1 MSRIVEFAKAGGPEV
16 LEFKDI
22 EVPTPADDEV
32 RIRVKAIG
40 LNRAEAMWREDAYI
54 EPVKFPARLG
64 YEAVGIV
71 DAVGRNVTEVAVG
84 DAVNTI
90 PSFSMNQYGM
100 YGDVVLAPSYAIV
113 KHPPSLSYEQA
124 ASIWMMFVTAYGAL
138 IGDAKLTAEDA
149 VIIPAASSSV
159 ALAAIQIAN
168 LVGATTIALTRT
180 GAKRQQLL
188 DAGAK
193 HVIATEEQDLVA
205 AVMKITDGKGAR
217 VVFDPVG
224 GPTLPKLISAMSFQ
238 GILYIYGALS
248 DEVTPLPVL
257 DMIAKMPVIKGH
269 NIWLTS
275 GDPVRQKAAVDFI
288 LKGFES
294 GALKPIIDRVFSFDQ
309 IVEAH
314 RYMEANGQFGKI
326 VATV

>member
-1 MSRIVEFAKAGGPEV
+1 LIAKDTIMSRIVQFTRPGGPDV

-22 EVPTPADDEV
+22 DISAPGDDEV

-40 LNRAEAMWREDAYI
+40 LNRAESMWRQDAYI

-71 DAVGRNVTEVAVG
+71 DAAGRNVTEVAVG

-100 YGDVVLAPSYAIV
+100 YGDVVLAPSYAVV
-113 KHPPSLSYEQA
+113 KHPPSLSFEQA
-124 ASIWMMFVTAYGAL
+124 ASVWMMFVTAYGAL
-138 IGDAKLTAEDA
+138 IEDARLTADDA

-159 ALAAIQIAN
+159 ALAAIQIGN
-168 LVGATTIALTRT
+168 LAGATTIALTRT
-180 GAKRQQLL
+180 SAKRQLLL

-193 HVIATEEQDLVA
+193 HVIASEEQDLVA
-205 AVMKITDGKGAR
+205 EVMKITDGKGAR

-224 GPTLPKLISAMSFQ
+224 GA
-238 GILYIYGALS
+238 
-248 DEVTPLPVL
+248 TPLPVL
-257 DMIAKMPVIKGH
+257 DMIAKMLVIKGH

-275 GDPVRQKAAVDFI
+275 GDPVRRKAAVEFI

-294 GALKPIIDRVFSFDQ
+294 GALKPIIDRVFSFGQ
-309 IVEAH
+309 IGEAH

-326 VATV
+326 VVTV

>member
-1 MSRIVEFAKAGGPEV
+1 MSRIVQFTRPGGPDV
-16 LEFKDI
+16 LEFKD
-22 EVPTPADDEV
+22 VDTSAPADDEV
-32 RIRVKAIG
+32 RIQGKAIG
-40 LNRAEAMWREDAYI
+40 LNRAELMWREDAYI

-64 YEAVGIV
+64 YEAVGII
-71 DAVGRNVTEVAVG
+71 DAVGRNATKFAVG
-84 DAVNTI
+84 DAVDTI

-100 YGDVVLAPSYAIV
+100 YGEVVLAPSYAVV
-113 KHPPSLSYEQA
+113 KHPPSLSFEEA
-124 ASIWMMFVTAYGAL
+124 ASVWMMFITAYGAL

-159 ALAAIQIAN
+159 ALAAIQIGN

-180 GAKRQQLL
+180 STKRQRLL

-193 HVIATEEQDLVA
+193 HVIATKEQDLVA
-205 AVMKITDGKGAR
+205 EVMKITDRKGAR
-217 VVFDPVG
+217 VVFDPIG

-257 DMIAKMPVIKGH
+257 DMIAKMPIIKGH

-275 GDPVRQKAAVDFI
+275 GYPGSPEGRCRFHSEW
-288 LKGFES
+288 L
-294 GALKPIIDRVFSFDQ
+294 
-309 IVEAH
+309 
-314 RYMEANGQFGKI
+314 
-326 VATV
+326 

>member
-71 DAVGRNVTEVAVG
+71 DAVGRNATEVAVG

-138 IGDAKLTAEDA
+138 IEDAKLTAEDA
-149 VIIPAASSSV
+149 VIIPPRPAALLLQPSRSPTSSGRRQSRLP
-159 ALAAIQIAN
+159 APAPSASN
-168 LVGATTIALTRT
+168 CSTRAPST
-180 GAKRQQLL
+180 SSPPRNR
-188 DAGAK
+188 
-193 HVIATEEQDLVA
+193 ISS
-205 AVMKITDGKGAR
+205 
-217 VVFDPVG
+217 
-224 GPTLPKLISAMSFQ
+224 PK
-238 GILYIYGALS
+238 
-248 DEVTPLPVL
+248 
-257 DMIAKMPVIKGH
+257 
-269 NIWLTS
+269 
-275 GDPVRQKAAVDFI
+275 
-288 LKGFES
+288 
-294 GALKPIIDRVFSFDQ
+294 
-309 IVEAH
+309 
-314 RYMEANGQFGKI
+314 
-326 VATV
+326 